1 MTEDLAL
8 KRPTGSLLSP
18 ACSAGLIPCPSFV
31 CGEWLGT
38 KRGVQDR
45 VPSSTCP
52 AFCLLLLCV
61 VLVGGCQSAYYNA
74 LEEFGYHKRDLLV
87 SRVESAQE
95 SQTAAKEQFQSALD
109 AFRSLTH
116 FEGGELESR
125 YETLNSEYEASVA
138 KAQQVSERIDA
149 VEDVAEALFDEWS
162 AELDQY
168 TSEQLRADSERQLEA
183 TQARYEQLMFAMRR
197 AEQTMEPVLAAFQD
211 QVLALKHNL
220 NAQAIAS
227 LRNERAT
234 VEADVSALIEE
245 MEAAIREAE
254 TFLATVNGASR

>member
-1 MTEDLAL
+1 MSFFRSWET
-8 KRPTGSLLSP
+8 
-18 ACSAGLIPCPSFV
+18 AGIRCL
-31 CGEWLGT
+31 
-38 KRGVQDR
+38 VQSRLPD
-45 VPSSTCP
+45 PTCP
-52 AFCLLLLCV
+52 TYFLLAVCV
-61 VLVGGCQSAYYNA
+61 FLVGGCQSVYYNA

-95 SQTAAKEQFQSALD
+95 SQAAAKEQFQSALD
-109 AFRSLTH
+109 AFRSVTD

-125 YETLNSEYEASVA
+125 YEMLNFEYEASVT
-138 KAQQVSERIDA
+138 KAEQVSERIDA

-168 TSEQLRADSERQLEA
+168 ASEQLRADSERQLEA
-183 TQARYEQLMFAMRR
+183 TQTHYEQLMRAMHS
-197 AEQTMEPVLAAFQD
+197 AEETMEPVLAAFQD

-234 VEADVSALIEE
+234 VEADISALIKE

-254 TFLATVNGASR
+254 TFLATVNGRRVS